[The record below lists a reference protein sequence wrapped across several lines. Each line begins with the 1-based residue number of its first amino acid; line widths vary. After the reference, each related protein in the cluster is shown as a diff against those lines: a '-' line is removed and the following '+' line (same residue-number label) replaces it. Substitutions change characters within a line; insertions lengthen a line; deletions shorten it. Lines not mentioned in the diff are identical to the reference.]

1 MKADVLCS
9 IVMSGCF
16 LKGEVHSKKLVILSL
31 PITSKHSAFSL
42 TDVSAAKV
50 PANLKTCVSKK
61 ATSDA
66 AILDCT
72 LQQTLNWWEGEK
84 PPIDFASFTRSIK
97 SIFLYEG
104 LSNSLSLLLSVSE
117 FRPCL
122 AQNNTASEQSQP
134 FGQNHRNEPWLL
146 STVQTSDNDVEF
158 WASLETNFITKT
170 CTLEAKVKRQ

>member
-31 PITSKHSAFSL
+31 PIASKHSAFSL

-97 SIFLYEG
+97 SIFFTRDYPIPYLYCFQFR
-104 LSNSLSLLLSVSE
+104 SLDHAW
-117 FRPCL
+117 PK
-122 AQNNTASEQSQP
+122 
-134 FGQNHRNEPWLL
+134 
-146 STVQTSDNDVEF
+146 
-158 WASLETNFITKT
+158 ITQ
-170 CTLEAKVKRQ
+170 LH